1 MCDGSFAVTLCGDG
15 APGAKGE
22 VPDSSSADRD
32 AGAPPGREPAP
43 VGGVTVTSQTYS
55 QCRLRPSTQSASLM
69 DATIFA
75 PSIVFEPLF
84 DGVTVPSR
92 ATTGAAGYD
101 VRAHLQ
107 GRTVRTW
114 RDGAEVMLAT
124 STTGALSLEPGDV
137 ALVPLGF
144 RARLP
149 AGYEAQV
156 RLRSSIAFRRGLI
169 LPNAPGTIDADYP
182 DEWLV
187 MVRNVSAQRITIEHG
202 ERLAQIILHRYA
214 TLDWSAG
221 VVTRSTD
228 RSGGIGSTG

>member
-1 MCDGSFAVTLCGDG
+1 MN
-15 APGAKGE
+15 
-22 VPDSSSADRD
+22 
-32 AGAPPGREPAP
+32 
-43 VGGVTVTSQTYS
+43 
-55 QCRLRPSTQSASLM
+55 
-69 DATIFA
+69 ATISA

-84 DGVTVPSR
+84 DGVTAPSR

-107 GRTVRTW
+107 ARTVRTW
-114 RDGAEVMLAT
+114 RDGAEVMLAA

-214 TLDWSAG
+214 TLDWSPG